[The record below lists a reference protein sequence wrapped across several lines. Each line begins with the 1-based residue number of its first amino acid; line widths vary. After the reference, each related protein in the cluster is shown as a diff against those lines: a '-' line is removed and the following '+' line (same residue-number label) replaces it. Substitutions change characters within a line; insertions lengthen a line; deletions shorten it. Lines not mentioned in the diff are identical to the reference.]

1 MNRSHPQMVSD
12 LKKPGQ
18 DILNSLTPTLASAAH
33 MLTGVYDEH
42 LELAVELRTISTLRP
57 HEEEFA
63 EVLKNATLEA
73 GDLFFYLQGL
83 HQDLVG
89 TEIPEKLLGEIIEEF
104 TYAERLM
111 GDVLDL
117 LRDNVLKAATI
128 AKRHIYYGKPF
139 DADSLTFEIAR
150 VGGIALAVL
159 DKYDV
164 SPQDV
169 LELNKQKLLGS
180 RYKEGKF
187 SNEQAN
193 ERKDEGTSSK

>member
-42 LELAVELRTISTLRP
+42 LELAVELRTLSTLRP
-57 HEEEFA
+57 HQEEHA
-63 EVLKNATLEA
+63 EVLHKAILEA

-89 TEIPEKLLGEIIEEF
+89 DEIPLALLKESVDEF

-117 LRDNVLKAATI
+117 LRDCTLRVATI
-128 AKRHIYYGKPF
+128 AKRHIYYSKPF
-139 DADSLTFEIAR
+139 DKVTLTYEIVR
-150 VGGIALAVL
+150 VSGIALGAL
-159 DKYDV
+159 NKYGIY
-164 SPQDV
+164 PQGIIDA
-169 LELNKQKLLGS
+169 NKQKLLGN

-193 ERKDEGTSSK
+193 ERKDEQ